1 MGDNQAMSD
10 HGPDVVRVTNQRIYD
25 LLLDTRDEV
34 RAARQQIKEQ
44 IIPDIATNKADIR
57 SLRDLK
63 ADRTETTKLAGTID
77 SVRVQAY
84 AIGSGV
90 LAGLIMLR
98 TLGVI

>member
-1 MGDNQAMSD
+1 MSEHD
-10 HGPDVVRVTNQRIYD
+10 SSVRVTNQRIYD

-44 IIPDIATNKADIR
+44 ILPDIATNKADIR
-57 SLRDLK
+57 ALRDGK
-63 ADRTETTKLAGTID
+63 ADKAETAVLAGNIN